1 MGSALP
7 IRGMQGHAPGPVALG
22 TDTVRSGAWVTAHR
36 IRFAPVTAGIGKGR
50 NVMGMTRRRY
60 ASALAFSGLA
70 MTGCWGGLEG
80 SGSPTVSKE
89 PVTLRFVPAGFHAD
103 LDQVVVDQYQQENPL
118 VKIAFEPIPTAYVD
132 KITAMQTGGTLP
144 DVIYVA
150 DAHVKPFA
158 ANKIAADMEKLA
170 AKDKASQDLLK
181 DVYPAMLNLGRVKSI
196 PGQYMLPWALDVL
209 VMYYNKTMFQASGV
223 PLPKPTWTFDDM
235 LAAAK
240 QLTKPGDTPA
250 QGQYGMNLS
259 WTAWSEY
266 VPWMRG
272 FGGDL
277 VSADGK
283 SQLIDSSG
291 SIDGIEAMASL
302 VTKHKVAPPIGTD
315 FGGNAFHLGK
325 VGMMFSIR
333 NASVATRKTVGTN
346 FEWDVELRPA
356 FPKKRVTG
364 MGTAGTGVST
374 QTKLPDASRQLAKYT
389 ISPTAQKIY
398 ATSYGAVP
406 VLQSLRDDP
415 SWRKLAA
422 PPANIDTFVKAA
434 EFGTLPPDTPLSCG
448 TVYVGDL
455 NVLMTKTLT
464 DIVNGK
470 VAAGPGLRDAAEQV
484 TACLAKA

>member
-1 MGSALP
+1 MKATRRSVMAIAG
-7 IRGMQGHAPGPVALG
+7 G
-22 TDTVRSGAWVTAHR
+22 SGAWLAACGLGGASDS
-36 IRFAPVTAGIGKGR
+36 APAAS
-50 NVMGMTRRRY
+50 NV
-60 ASALAFSGLA
+60 
-70 MTGCWGGLEG
+70 
-80 SGSPTVSKE
+80 
-89 PVTLRFVPAGFHAD
+89 PVNLRFVPAGFHAD
-103 LDQVVVDQYQQENPL
+103 LDQIVVDKYQEENKN

-132 KITAMQTGGTLP
+132 KITAMQAGNDLP

-170 AKDKASQDLLK
+170 TKDKASQALLK
-181 DVYPAMLNLGRVKSI
+181 DVYPAMLQLGRVKSI

-209 VMYYNKTMFQASGV
+209 VMYYNKTMFQAAGV
-223 PLPKPTWTFDDM
+223 PLPKPTWTVDD
-235 LAAAK
+235 LLTAAK
-240 QLTKPGDTPA
+240 QLSKPADDPA
-250 QGQYGMNLS
+250 QGQYGLNLS

-272 FGGDL
+272 YGGDL
-277 VSADGK
+277 VSDDGK
-283 SQLIDSSG
+283 KQLIDSAG
-291 SIDGIEAMASL
+291 SVEGIEAMANL
-302 VTKHKVAPPIGTD
+302 VTKHKVAPPIGTN
-315 FGGNAFHLGK
+315 FGGNAFHMGK
-325 VGMMFSIR
+325 VAIMFSIR
-333 NASVATRKTVGTN
+333 NASVATRKAVGAN
-346 FEWDVELRPA
+346 FDWDVELRPA

-374 QTKLPDASRQLAKYT
+374 QTKQPDHAWQLAKYT

-415 SWRKLAA
+415 TWRKLTA

-434 EFGTLPPDTPLSCG
+434 DYGTLPPDTPLSCG

-464 DIVNGK
+464 AIVGGK
-470 VAAGPGLRDAAEQV
+470 VAAGAGLRDAAAQV

>member
-1 MGSALP
+1 MHPKGGQAPAIRPPWPCKETPRPVDALLP
-7 IRGMQGHAPGPVALG
+7 
-22 TDTVRSGAWVTAHR
+22 
-36 IRFAPVTAGIGKGR
+36 F
-50 NVMGMTRRRY
+50 RY
-60 ASALAFSGLA
+60 
-70 MTGCWGGLEG
+70 
-80 SGSPTVSKE
+80 
-89 PVTLRFVPAGFHAD
+89 
-103 LDQVVVDQYQQENPL
+103 
-118 VKIAFEPIPTAYVD
+118 
-132 KITAMQTGGTLP
+132 P
-144 DVIYVA
+144 DVIAHDIVDRGWVDRDEGLATAFACDAVTGETQTLDQQDTVDRFQTDPLVRVLCGNIRAGGIGITLTAASDVLFAELDWNPGVHEQAGDRVNRIGQVNVCTVA

-374 QTKLPDASRQLAKYT
+374 QTKLPDASWQLAKYT

-434 EFGTLPPDTPLSCG
+434 EYGTLPPDTPLSCG